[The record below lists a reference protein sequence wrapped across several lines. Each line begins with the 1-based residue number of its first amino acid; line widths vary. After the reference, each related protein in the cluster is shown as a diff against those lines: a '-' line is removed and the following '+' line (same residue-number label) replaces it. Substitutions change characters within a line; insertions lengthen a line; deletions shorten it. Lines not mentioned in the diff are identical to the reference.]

1 MNIDALA
8 TMMSASEDLAPLA
21 AHLDYLRDIAQPCI
35 EISLLDSVAPAPA
48 ASRFGGVPMV
58 PAGFVWPV
66 HAVGQYRFL
75 GQINFSDIRSPSALP
90 GAGMLSLFY
99 AEDEDGECFWGDP
112 DYVVAYYWNDPG
124 QLAQFSGADGDPVQD
139 SVALE
144 FKAGISIPRHYE
156 LRNDWPFAQYSEE
169 ADRVL
174 GALRPLA
181 ADDYLLG
188 YPSFDSLAY
197 DPTPEKDW
205 ISLLT
210 LVSHETLQWC
220 WQDGARLMV
229 FIHKDKLKE
238 ADFSELRCDAG

>member
-8 TMMSASEDLAPLA
+8 ATIQASEDFAPLT
-21 AHLDYLRDIAQPCI
+21 AHLGYLRDIAQPCI
-35 EISLLDSVAPAPA
+35 EMRLLDGVAAA
-48 ASRFGGVPMV
+48 SASRFGGMPMV
-58 PAGFVWPV
+58 PAGFVWPT

-75 GQINFSDIRSPSALP
+75 GQINFSDIASPSALP
-90 GAGMLSLFY
+90 STGVLSLFY
-99 AEDEDGECFWGDP
+99 ASDEDGECFWGDP
-112 DYVVAYYWNDPG
+112 GYVVAYYWDDPD
-124 QLAQFSGADGDPVQD
+124 QLAHVIASDRNPGHSA
-139 SVALE
+139 ALD

-156 LRNDWPFAQYSEE
+156 LRDDWPFDEYSQE
-169 ADRVL
+169 ADRVFS
-174 GALRPLA
+174 ALWQLQ

-205 ISLLT
+205 VCLMT

-220 WQDGARLMV
+220 WQDGAKLMV

-238 ADFSELRCDAG
+238 VDFSELRCDAG

>member
-8 TMMSASEDLAPLA
+8 TTMSASEDLAPLA

-124 QLAQFSGADGDPVQD
+124 QLAQFIGADGDPVQD

-210 LVSHETLQWC
+210 LVSHEALQWC